1 MEKTL
6 ILRFF
11 QRYLNLIPPSPLR
24 SVRIV
29 DMYEYSSRCTIQEA
43 FNLSLRVVV
52 TYIYWLLYQGPTAH
66 RTAGR
71 SKRRRLNSQ
80 KAVWM
85 TQKIKMALGLEI
97 IITRRRYVIQA
108 PDSYCHP
115 SNVVNISS
123 YTSQSASAVPYSSK
137 KDGHGLLVYSVL
149 KKELCGYTLP
159 YIQFFN
165 YM

>member
-52 TYIYWLLYQGPTAH
+52 TYIGSFIRDQQYTAQREGHKVEGWIARRQSVWLEDPNH
-66 RTAGR
+66 
-71 SKRRRLNSQ
+71 
-80 KAVWM
+80 
-85 TQKIKMALGLEI
+85 
-97 IITRRRYVIQA
+97 
-108 PDSYCHP
+108 
-115 SNVVNISS
+115 ISS
-123 YTSQSASAVPYSSK
+123 YI
-137 KDGHGLLVYSVL
+137 LL
-149 KKELCGYTLP
+149 CA
-159 YIQFFN
+159 
-165 YM
+165 

>member
-11 QRYLNLIPPSPLR
+11 STIFEPYSPLPLPLR

-52 TYIYWLLYQGPTAH
+52 TYIGSFIRDQQHTAQ
-66 RTAGR
+66 REGQT
-71 SKRRRLNSQ
+71 Q
-80 KAVWM
+80 KAE
-85 TQKIKMALGLEI
+85 QPEGSLDDYKIRMALSLEI
-97 IITRRRYVIQA
+97 KVTRRRYVIQIPTA
-108 PDSYCHP
+108 IPAMLFILALTQVKVQVWSRTHL
-115 SNVVNISS
+115 
-123 YTSQSASAVPYSSK
+123 K
-137 KDGHGLLVYSVL
+137 KDGHGLSVYPAL
-149 KKELCGYTLP
+149 KKELCGCTLP